1 MGKPVT
7 GQCNS
12 EISIAFAAN
21 FELVRPLRHFLTSL
35 CEIAKYSEEE
45 TEGFALVVTEIL
57 NNAIEHGCSKPE
69 DEVHIS
75 LTVKP
80 EAFRFEVFDKGC
92 GGQGFADGALA
103 LAKQM
108 PNLEEPRGRGLF
120 LIRSYMDV
128 FDVSYDSGSGT
139 RVFISKSRDP

>member
-7 GQCNS
+7 GQCSS

-45 TEGFALVVTEIL
+45 TEGLALVVTEIL
-57 NNAIEHGCSKPE
+57 NNAVEHGCSKSA
-69 DEVHIS
+69 DEIRFS

-80 EAFRFEVFDKGC
+80 ESFRFEVFDKGC
-92 GGQGFADGALA
+92 GGQRFADGALE
-103 LAKQM
+103 LAQQM

-128 FDVSYDSGSGT
+128 FEVSYDADTGT